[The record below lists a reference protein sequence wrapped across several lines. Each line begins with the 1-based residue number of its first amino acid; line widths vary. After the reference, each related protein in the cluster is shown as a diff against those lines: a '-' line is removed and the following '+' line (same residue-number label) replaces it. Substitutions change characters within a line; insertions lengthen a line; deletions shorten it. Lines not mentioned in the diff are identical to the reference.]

1 MKKCFCQNIFVTA
14 PAEFVTAP
22 AEFVTAPAE
31 FVTAPAEF
39 VTDEF
44 FNILKKIYFSAYPQN
59 EH

>member
-1 MKKCFCQNIFVTA
+1 MKKCFCQNI
-14 PAEFVTAP
+14 FVTAP